1 MAIPQTPS
9 PLSAV
14 VAAKTYNAQ
23 WFSGN
28 TPEAQITNAI
38 AAAAADGST
47 QAAPIYVFIPGSM
60 RGYNPALVTFNA
72 NVPTYTEDDLAKAG
86 IISKGAYGSAVIAS
100 AFGGATNDAKVTA
113 AIAFAVANGF
123 MYVIV

>member
-38 AAAAADGST
+38 AAAALDGST

-86 IISKGAYGSAVIAS
+86 IVTSG
-100 AFGGATNDAKVTA
+100 AFGAVVMANAFFGAANAAKFSA
-113 AIAFAVANGF
+113 AIAFAKLNGL
-123 MYVIV
+123 